1 MLIKAIWNLQ
11 ENGTGLMKN
20 NLKGMEYLAAAV
32 LVCDKDL
39 MIKYINPSAEIL
51 FELSYEKVVNQNI
64 SLFFEEIKFFKDALT
79 QAKSKQSSYREHEY
93 FIKAKQNK
101 TICVSFTISPIEH
114 EEFDFIVEFV
124 QMDQQLRV
132 AREERMFIQQQ
143 ANSELLRNLAHEI
156 RNPLGGLRGAAQL
169 LEKEL
174 KEKELKEYTQI
185 IINEADRLQN
195 LMNKLLIPHQLPVY
209 KKTNIHEVLERVRSL
224 ILSEFSE
231 NLSLTRD
238 YDVSLP
244 EFIGDRE
251 KLIQAVLNIA
261 RNGVQAMLHE
271 NPKEEMSLNFITR
284 AESQIVFHKKKHTTA
299 IRLDIIDNGPGI
311 DNELL
316 DKIFYPLFSGRE
328 NGSGLGLSLAQNF
341 ITHHNGMIDCSS
353 TPGSTKFSIIL
364 PIENDLKINEAVK

>member
-1 MLIKAIWNLQ
+1 MMPALIK
-11 ENGTGLMKN
+11 E
-20 NLKGMEYLAAAV
+20 NLKGMEDLATAIV
-32 LVCDKDL
+32 VCDKEL
-39 MIKYINPSAEIL
+39 IIKYINPSAEIL
-51 FELSYEKVVNQNI
+51 FELSHGHVVNEHIN
-64 SLFFEEIKFFKDALT
+64 LFFKDIDFFKDALI
-79 QAKSKQSSYREHEY
+79 QAKTKRSSYREHEY
-93 FIKAKQNK
+93 FIKTKQNK
-101 TICVSFTISPIEH
+101 TVCVSFTITSIEQK
-114 EEFDFIVEFV
+114 EFDFIVEFI

-174 KEKELKEYTQI
+174 KDNSLKEYTQI
-185 IINEADRLQN
+185 VINEADRLQN
-195 LMNKLLIPHQLPVY
+195 LMNKLLTPHQLPVY

-224 ILSEFSE
+224 ILSEFPE
-231 NLSLTRD
+231 NLILTRD

-251 KLIQAVLNIA
+251 KLIQAVLNVA
-261 RNGVQAMLHE
+261 RNGVEAMSQNNL
-271 NPKEEMSLNFITR
+271 KEKMNLQFITR

-311 DNELL
+311 NNELL
-316 DKIFYPLFSGRE
+316 DKIFYPLVSGKE

-341 ITHHNGMIDCSS
+341 ITQHNGMIDCLSN
-353 TPGSTKFSIIL
+353 PGKTKFSIIL
-364 PIENDLKINEAVK
+364 PIENNLKINEVNK

>member
-1 MLIKAIWNLQ
+1 LPIKLYGVYKTMPKIIKKNL
-11 ENGTGLMKN
+11 N
-20 NLKGMEYLAAAV
+20 GMEDLATAIF
-32 LVCDKDL
+32 VCNQDFL
-39 MIKYINPSAEIL
+39 IKYINPSAEIL
-51 FELSYEKVVNQNI
+51 FELSHDQAFNESI
-64 SLFFEEIKFFKDALT
+64 SLFFEEIDFFKDALK
-79 QAKSKQSSYREHEY
+79 QAKTKQSSYREHEY
-93 FIKAKQNK
+93 FIKTKQNK
-101 TICVSFTISPIEH
+101 TICVSFTITPIEGT
-114 EEFDFIVEFV
+114 ELDFIVEFI

-174 KEKELKEYTQI
+174 NEKSLKEYTQV

-195 LMNKLLIPHQLPVY
+195 LMNKLLTPHQLPVY

-224 ILSEFSE
+224 ILSEFPN
-231 NLSLTRD
+231 NLNLIRD

-251 KLIQAVLNIA
+251 KLIQAVLNVA
-261 RNGVQAMLHE
+261 RNGVQAMLK
-271 NPKEEMSLNFITR
+271 NKLKDKMNLAFITR

-311 DNELL
+311 NIELL
-316 DKIFYPLFSGRE
+316 DKIFYPLVSGKE
-328 NGSGLGLSLAQNF
+328 SGSGLGLSLAQNF
-341 ITHHNGMIDCSS
+341 ITQHNGMIDCASA
-353 TPGSTKFSIIL
+353 PGNTKFSIIL
-364 PIENDLKINEAVK
+364 PIDNNLKINEVIK